1 MPRPDDRPSRR
12 FSPGRLV
19 PIAVLSA
26 GLSLF
31 FAFDLHHYVTLETL
45 KTQRAWLSQQVAE
58 NAVLTAAVYI
68 LVYVV
73 VVAFSLPVAAL
84 VTITGGFLFGL
95 AGGTALSVVGATL
108 GAIVLFIAAR
118 TAFYDLLHARAG
130 PALRKMEDGFRED
143 ALSYMLVLRLV
154 PLFPFF
160 VVNFVPALLGV
171 PLRIFAIGTFFGI
184 IPGSLVYTWVG
195 HGLGAVSDAGEAPD
209 LGIVWS
215 PSVLGPLIGL
225 AVLAVI
231 PVVYRHL
238 KARKT
243 ITRHSGQN

>member
-1 MPRPDDRPSRR
+1 MPNDSPGRR
-12 FSPGRLV
+12 FSPGRLI
-19 PIAVLSA
+19 PIAVLLT
-26 GLSLF
+26 GLILF
-31 FAFDLHHYVTLETL
+31 FAFDLHHYITLETL
-45 KTQRAWLSQQVAE
+45 KAQRAWLSRQVAE
-58 NAVLTAAVYI
+58 HAVLTAAVYI

-73 VVAFSLPVAAL
+73 VVAFSLPAAAL

-95 AGGTALSVVGATL
+95 VGGTACSVIGATL
-108 GAIVLFIAAR
+108 GAIVLFVAAR
-118 TAFYDLLHARAG
+118 TAFYDVFHRKAG
-130 PALRKMEDGFRED
+130 PALRKMEEGFRED
-143 ALSYMLVLRLV
+143 ALNYMLILRLV

-184 IPGSLVYTWVG
+184 IPGSIVYTWVG
-195 HGLGAVSDAGEAPD
+195 HGLGAVLDAGEDPD

-225 AVLAVI
+225 AVLAAI

-238 KARKT
+238 KARKAVT
-243 ITRHSGQN
+243 DHSGRN

>member
-1 MPRPDDRPSRR
+1 MPSPDDGPGRR
-12 FSPGRLV
+12 FSPGRLL
-19 PIAVLSA
+19 PIAVLA
-26 GLSLF
+26 TGLILF
-31 FAFDLHHYVTLETL
+31 FAFDLHNYVTLETL
-45 KTQRAWLSQQVAE
+45 KAQRAWLSQQVAE
-58 NAVLTAAVYI
+58 NAILMAAIYV

-73 VVAFSLPVAAL
+73 VVAFSLPIAAL

-95 AGGTALSVVGATL
+95 AGGTVLSVVGATL
-108 GAIVLFIAAR
+108 GAIVLFVAAR

-184 IPGSLVYTWVG
+184 IPGSIVYTWVG
-195 HGLGAVSDAGEAPD
+195 HGLGAVIDAGEDPNLD
-209 LGIVWS
+209 IVLS

>member
-1 MPRPDDRPSRR
+1 MPTPDDRPGRR
-12 FSPGRLV
+12 FSLGRLA
-19 PIAVLSA
+19 PIAVLA
-26 GLSLF
+26 TGLILF
-31 FAFDLHHYVTLETL
+31 FIFDLHHYVTLETL
-45 KTQRAWLSQQVAE
+45 KTQRAWLSRQVGE
-58 NAVLTAAVYI
+58 NAILAAAVYI
-68 LVYVV
+68 LAYIV
-73 VVAFSLPVAAL
+73 VVAFSLPVATL

-95 AGGTALSVVGATL
+95 AGGIALSVVGATL
-108 GAIVLFIAAR
+108 GAIVLFVAAR
-118 TAFYDLLHARAG
+118 TAFYEFLHARAG

-184 IPGSLVYTWVG
+184 IPGSLVYTWIG
-195 HGLGAVSDAGEAPD
+195 HGLGAVIDAGEDPNLD
-209 LGIVWS
+209 IVWS

-231 PVVYRHL
+231 PVVYRHV
-238 KARKT
+238 KARKA
-243 ITRHSGQN
+243 ITDHSGQN

>member
-1 MPRPDDRPSRR
+1 M
-12 FSPGRLV
+12 L
-19 PIAVLSA
+19 LT
-26 GLSLF
+26 GLGLF

-45 KTQRAWLSQQVAE
+45 KAQRDWLARQVAE
-58 NAVLTAAVYI
+58 NATLTAGAYI

-73 VVAFSLPVAAL
+73 VVAFSLPVATL

-95 AGGTALSVVGATL
+95 FAGAACSVVGATL
-108 GAIVLFIAAR
+108 GATVLFVAAR

-160 VVNFVPALLGV
+160 VVNIVPALLGV
-171 PLRIFAIGTFFGI
+171 PLRVFALGTFIGI
-184 IPGSLVYTWVG
+184 IPGTFVYTWIG
-195 HGLGAVSDAGEAPD
+195 QGLGAVIDAGGDPD

-225 AVLAVI
+225 AVLAAI
-231 PVVYRHL
+231 PAIYRHL
-238 KARKT
+238 KARKAVT
-243 ITRHSGQN
+243 NHPGQD